1 MNFTKSIF
9 LLFLLTLNFTLA
21 FAQWN
26 FDESQVKPY
35 ILPDAFTLANGKKNT
50 TENEWWKLRR
60 PEIFSFFENEVYGK
74 TPTKRLG
81 VSYKISSID
90 KNALEGR
97 ATRKEIRVTF
107 RNGKKSLAMDIL
119 MYIPN
124 AAIKA
129 VPLFLG
135 MNFDGNQC
143 VIKDTTISIT
153 DSWVDNDK
161 RFGITDNRANEKT
174 RGSQKRRWPIEKIIE
189 RGYAVA
195 TIYYGDLDPDFDD
208 GFQNGIQPLF
218 YKNGQTKPAPNEWGA
233 IGAWAWGLSRALDY
247 FETDKQIDAKKVLVH
262 GHSRLGKAALW
273 AGAQDERFAMVI
285 SNNSGCMGAALS
297 KRNFGEDIKTINKAF
312 PHWFCAN
319 FKKYNDNEASIP
331 FDQHE
336 LIALIAPRPVYVTSA
351 QDDLWADPKGEFL
364 STFFAG
370 EVYELLREKG
380 LPVTEQPPIHQPVMG
395 TIGYHIRAGK
405 HDVTDYDWEQ
415 YMNFADTCFYKKIK
429 F

>member
-1 MNFTKSIF
+1 M
-9 LLFLLTLNFTLA
+9 LNFPLVS
-21 FAQWN
+21 AQWN
-26 FDESQVKPY
+26 FDELQVKPFH
-35 ILPDAFTLANGKKNT
+35 LPNALTLENGKKII
-50 TENEWWKLRR
+50 TEKEWWKLRR
-60 PEIFSFFENEVYGK
+60 PEILLFFQNEVYGK

-90 KNALEGR
+90 KNALGGK

-107 RNGKKSLAMDIL
+107 RNGRKSLSMDIL
-119 MYIPN
+119 LYIPN
-124 AAIKA
+124 AAQR

-135 MNFDGNQC
+135 MNFDGNQS
-143 VIKDTTISIT
+143 VSNDSTISIT
-153 DSWVDNDK
+153 NSWVDNDK
-161 RFGITDNRANEKT
+161 RFGIIDNRANEKT
-174 RGSQKRRWPIEKIIE
+174 RGSQQRRWPIEKIIA

-208 GFQNGIQPLF
+208 RFQNGIQPLF
-218 YKNGQTKPAPNEWGA
+218 YYNGQTKPAPNEWGA

-247 FETDKQIDAKKVLVH
+247 FETDKQIDASKVMVQ

-285 SNNSGCMGAALS
+285 SNNSGCAGAALS
-297 KRNFGEDIKTINKAF
+297 KRNFGEDIKTVNNAF

-319 FKKYNDNEASIP
+319 FKKYNDNEASMAY
-331 FDQHE
+331 DQHE

-364 STFFAG
+364 SALFAG
-370 EVYELLREKG
+370 EVYKLLGKSG
-380 LPVTEQPPIHQPVMG
+380 LPVTEQPDIHQPVMG
-395 TIGYHIRAGK
+395 TTGYHIRAGK

-415 YMNFADTCFYKKIK
+415 YMNFADKCFMK
-429 F
+429 